1 MTNDSLIVRVKEDK
15 GEKTPRSLNFRQ
27 TQTKIM
33 VYIFLRDYFEIFT
46 RYILN
51 LYYICLILF
60 RVNFW
65 QNVTFDMLKMYREE
79 KPLVPLSLNLK
90 SISAFFRRA
99 EESAFFRRAEEW
111 QACREQGGKRG
122 ERKSVIVAHSPTI
135 LCIPVGALT

>member
-1 MTNDSLIVRVKEDK
+1 M
-15 GEKTPRSLNFRQ
+15 
-27 TQTKIM
+27 TKIM
-33 VYIFLRDYFEIFT
+33 VYIFLRDYFEIFE

-90 SISAFFRRA
+90 AISF
-99 EESAFFRRAEEW
+99 FFRRAEEW
-111 QACREQGGKRG
+111 QAYREQGGKRGG

-135 LCIPVGALT
+135 LCIPCIPVGALTHSQGGNLLSFLSASNLINNFFFIKIPIFIS